1 MKCLVIGGSGFV
13 GRWIIKE
20 LLDRGDEVE
29 NCDIVSPK
37 EPWKGETYLHRD
49 KNDPKQILESSFM
62 KGVDEVYDLGAIV
75 GTGGFSAGVAMASL
89 GINAVGT
96 LAVLIAADN
105 AGVKRYYY
113 PAVPDDFANIYTVTK
128 KAGEMFC
135 KIFESKS
142 GMEIKL
148 LRWGNIYGPGQALIP
163 RRLVPYTIMNLL
175 AGKPVQIFGEGLQ
188 KVEMI
193 HVKDVARI
201 TVEFMRNGLSK
212 TMYDVDCQCFLS
224 VRDLVSL
231 MKRVAESE
239 SEIEIVPMRDGE
251 EEIVDE
257 YPVGDR
263 WLFPEM
269 SELFEDMII
278 LELNGMRETIEWYK
292 ERPWLL
298 KKGLECYESL
308 EK

>member
-1 MKCLVIGGSGFV
+1 MKCLVTGGSGFV
-13 GRWIIKE
+13 GRHLVKE
-20 LLDRGDEVE
+20 LLDRGDEVW
-29 NCDIVSPK
+29 NCDVRLPK
-37 EPWKGETYLHRD
+37 EHWKGETYLHNNKSD
-49 KNDPKQILESSFM
+49 LKQMLESNFM
-62 KGVDEVYDLGAIV
+62 KGVDEVYDMGAIV
-75 GTGGFSAGVAMASL
+75 GTGGFEAGAAMASL
-89 GINAVGT
+89 SVNAGGT
-96 LAVLIAADN
+96 LGLLWVADN
-105 AGVKRYYY
+105 SKVKRFYY

-175 AGKPVQIFGEGLQ
+175 AGKPVQIFGKGLQ

-201 TVEFMRNGLSK
+201 TVEFMRNGPSK
-212 TMYDVDCQCFLS
+212 TMYDVDCQAFIS
-224 VRDLVSL
+224 VRDLAYL
-231 MKRVAESE
+231 MWCLAKSE
-239 SEIEIVPMRDGE
+239 SLVDYVPMRDGE

-257 YPVGDR
+257 EPSGDV
-263 WLFPEM
+263 WLSSDMP
-269 SELFEDMII
+269 ELFEQIP
-278 LELNGMRETIEWYK
+278 LERGLRETIEWYK
-292 ERPWLL
+292 ERPFLL
-298 KKGLECYESL
+298 KEGLEYYEKS